1 MNFLVAT
8 LLLFCEEREAFWILA
23 ATIEDKLSADFYSR
37 TMLGLQTDLLVLDSL
52 LDNELPRLADFLRQP
67 GAWVQA

>member
-67 GAWVQA
+67 GACVHA